1 MDVDPTTIEKIIYG
15 DNSAAISMAHGTGT
29 SSWRTS
35 HLRVR
40 ASFLKE
46 ALDGITPDGL
56 WKLFHLRGT
65 ELVADGLTKPLYGQA
80 FFRFLEDL
88 GIERR
93 AVLNGSDD
101 GVTEVRGGGIME
113 WL

>member
-1 MDVDPTTIEKIIYG
+1 MLALLCSMMDVAPTSIEKIIYG

-29 SSWRTS
+29 SSWRTR

-46 ALDGITPDGL
+46 ALDGITSDGL

-65 ELVADGLTKPLYGQA
+65 ELVADGLTKPLHGQA

-88 GIERR
+88 GIERPLELS
-93 AVLNGSDD
+93 APWS
-101 GVTEVRGGGIME
+101 
-113 WL
+113 